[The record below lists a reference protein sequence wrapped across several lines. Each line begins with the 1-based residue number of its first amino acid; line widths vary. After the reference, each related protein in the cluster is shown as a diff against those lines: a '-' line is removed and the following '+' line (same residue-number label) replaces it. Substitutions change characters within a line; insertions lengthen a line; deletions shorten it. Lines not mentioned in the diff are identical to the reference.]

1 MWPTRSKTDL
11 NLSDNVSCS
20 LAGEDIN
27 KQGEPGNLKVQGIQ
41 TYMYMYVCV
50 YIYTH
55 IHMYTYLYIYIHT
68 F

>member
-1 MWPTRSKTDL
+1 MWPKRSKTDL

-20 LAGEDIN
+20 LADENIN

-41 TYMYMYVCV
+41 I
-50 YIYTH
+50 YIYVHSEYQCTH
-55 IHMYTYLYIYIHT
+55 